1 MSRAAFALALSA
13 PLALTAGCADTARRL
28 FLGETVNDLP
38 YAPEDEDD
46 LEAAGE
52 HLAALASEAAVSS
65 QLTLTDCMRLALVN
79 YEYLA
84 ARGES
89 LLQADTLRV
98 EAITA
103 MLPRVNFPL
112 THTVNSNAVSLSTLG
127 GGSTGTGTTTPP
139 TSSRP
144 FLPRSYT
151 QHSLVITQPL
161 IDARTLPAYRVA
173 TATRRIEGLSLD
185 NLRNEVLFQVAT
197 AFYEVL
203 GFDRDVQALRSIL
216 AQVDEQLRVLG
227 ARLAVGEA
235 QRQEVLL
242 AEARRAEVEVDL
254 VQAELDRETA
264 RARLSRLTGV
274 SGNRGLVDTLRAV
287 RPPGDLTDL
296 VRRAFRSRPD
306 LQAARVAVVQAEEE
320 RNLVLAEYVPL
331 VTLDFTYYT
340 RAVAGFNQFL
350 DWTLTANVLVN
361 IFDGGAREA
370 RLVRAQSVRRQREK
384 LADALAEDI
393 RLEVV
398 EAVLA
403 YAALDRAQQA
413 LVARRVA
420 ATGAQE
426 LASLQYGAGEATNL
440 DVLVAVAE
448 RQDAQRNEIRGEF
461 ALKLA
466 ALRIWL
472 ATGELPESPPAQR
485 LLLEASR

>member
-1 MSRAAFALALSA
+1 MSRAAFALALMA
-13 PLALTAGCADTARRL
+13 LLALTAGCADTARRL
-28 FLGETVNDLP
+28 FLEETVNDLP

-46 LEAAGE
+46 LEAAAE
-52 HLAALASEAAVSS
+52 HLQALASEAAVSS
-65 QLTLTDCMRLALVN
+65 QLTLTDCMRLALVS

-89 LLQADTLRV
+89 LLQADTLRA
-98 EAITA
+98 EAITT

-112 THTVNSNAVSLSTLG
+112 TQTVNSNAVSLSTLG
-127 GGSTGTGTTTPP
+127 GGSTGATTP
-139 TSSRP
+139 TSGRP

-161 IDARTLPAYRVA
+161 VDARALPAYRVA
-173 TATRRIEGLSLD
+173 TATRRIEALNID
-185 NLRNEVLFQVAT
+185 DLRNEVLFQVAT

-274 SGNRGLVDTLRAV
+274 PGNRGLVDTLRAV
-287 RPPGDLTDL
+287 RPPGDVNDL

-306 LQAARVAVVQAEEE
+306 LQAARVAVLQAEEE

-350 DWTLTANVLVN
+350 DWTLTANLLVN

-420 ATGAQE
+420 AVGAQE
-426 LASLQYGAGEATNL
+426 LASLQYAAGEATNL